1 MGTFKMNKEAFKA
14 LPKWKQAENKKKA
27 KLF

>member
-1 MGTFKMNKEAFKA
+1 MNIFKMNRDAFKA
-14 LPKWKQAENKKKA
+14 LPKWKQSEGKKKA